1 MNKIPKYIS
10 PHVAEKIRAEIS
22 EAHGNEVFFVGY
34 TEEDLV
40 VHEIDVVARGDQT
53 AVPAVLQK
61 AEEAD
66 VVIHN
71 HPSGHLTPS
80 GADLSIAAH
89 LDSFSVAFYIVDN
102 PVENIYV
109 AVEPFEKKEIHPI
122 KTEEME
128 HFLKPGGPVAKA
140 LKGYEYRPQQIE
152 MIDMASQAFNQSKV
166 CTIEAGTGTGKTMA
180 YLLPAIF
187 WSTANKERVVISTNT
202 INLQEQL
209 IKKDIPFLQKILNVD
224 FTAVLVKGRGNYV
237 CLRKVDEVEQDFAAL
252 SDEDEMEE
260 LQHLIV
266 WARDSRDGS
275 KSDLSFIPNR
285 NVWEKIASESDT
297 CTRSKC
303 PHFRECFVNK
313 ARRNASRA
321 QILVVNHH
329 LLFADLAIRHH
340 IGSMNAA
347 AVLPPYHRI
356 IFDEAH
362 HLEDVA
368 TNYFGI
374 RITRWGIVRMLSRL
388 HRLQKSLPKG
398 QLHNLHHHL
407 LRKRRYLPDDLFIKI
422 SAKIDSDLVSFVDLL
437 VSETHDLMDQLF
449 MDVKKRSNESESHEI
464 KLRLLPHVA
473 EQLFRDTH
481 LGDFM
486 KDYIRSLKRFCQEL
500 YDLLDLVT
508 VAEKYV
514 DEGFES
520 QTIEIQA
527 QADRLI
533 AVAEGLNEIIFSD
546 DEEHIR
552 WIEVKAG
559 YRGRSIVRLQSS
571 PLDIT
576 DMMKSAVYDVFGTVI
591 MTSATLTVDKKFDFL
606 ADRIGLVSLAN
617 QRRTEIILSS
627 PFDFE
632 RQVLLAV
639 PLDIPAPNHPSFAA
653 ELTKMIFKAITISD
667 GRAFVL
673 FTSYG
678 LLQIV
683 HNQLKESLEM
693 VGIRVL
699 KQGNENR
706 HELLKRFRK
715 DKTSVL
721 FATDSFWEG
730 VDVVGDA
737 LQLVIITKL
746 PFKVPNE
753 PIIEARYEAI
763 EKRGGNPFMEY
774 AVPLAVLK
782 FKQGFGRLIRSKTD
796 RGSVLIFDNR
806 VVNKSYGKRFLRSLP
821 DCRTVFAGREEVFPE
836 LKKFFNPL

>member
-1 MNKIPKYIS
+1 MNKIQKYLS
-10 PHVAEKIRAEIS
+10 TKVAEKIRREIR

-40 VHEIDVVARGDQT
+40 VHEIDVAARGDKS
-53 AVPAVLQK
+53 AVPAVIKK

-71 HPSGHLTPS
+71 HPTGHLTPS
-80 GADLSIAAH
+80 EADLNIAAH
-89 LDSFSVAFYIVDN
+89 LDSFSVAFYITDN
-102 PVENIYV
+102 AVEDIYV
-109 AVEPFEKKEIHPI
+109 AVEPFEKKEVHPI

-128 HFLKPGGPVAKA
+128 YFLKPGGPVSKA
-140 LKGYEYRPQQIE
+140 LPGYEYRPQQIE

-187 WSTANKERVVISTNT
+187 WATANKERVVISTNT

-209 IKKDIPFLQKILNVD
+209 IKKDIPFLQKNLNVD

-237 CLRKVDEVEQDFAAL
+237 CLRKVDEIEQDFAAL

-260 LQHLIV
+260 LKHLIA

-275 KSDLSFIPNR
+275 KSDLSFIPSQ

-297 CTRSKC
+297 CIRSKC
-303 PHFRECFVNK
+303 RHFRTCFVNK

-321 QILVVNHH
+321 HILVVNHH

-347 AVLPPYHRI
+347 AVLPPYQRI

-374 RITRWGIVRMLSRL
+374 RITRWGIIRMLNRL
-388 HRLQKSLPKG
+388 HRIQKSLPKG
-398 QLHNLHHHL
+398 QLHNLHHQL
-407 LRKRRYLPDDLFIKI
+407 LRKKRYIPGNLFEKLT
-422 SAKIDSDLVSFVDLL
+422 AKLDSDLADFVNVL
-437 VSETHDLMDQLF
+437 VGETHDIMDLLF
-449 MDVKKRSNESESHEI
+449 QAVTERSRESENREI
-464 KLRLLPHVA
+464 KLRMLPHVV
-473 EQLFRDTH
+473 EQIFRDTE
-481 LGDFM
+481 LGNFF
-486 KDYIRSLKRFCQEL
+486 KDYIRNLKSFCQSL
-500 YDLLDLVT
+500 YDLLDLVGL
-508 VAEKYV
+508 AEKYV

-527 QADRLI
+527 QADRLV
-533 AVAEGLNEIIFSD
+533 AVAEGLNQVIFSD
-546 DEEHIR
+546 DEDHIR
-552 WIEVKAG
+552 WIEVKSG
-559 YRGRSIVRLQSS
+559 YRGRSVVRFQSS

-576 DMMKSAVYDVFGTVI
+576 DMMKSAVYDMFSTVI
-591 MTSATLTVDKKFDFL
+591 MTSATLAVDQKFDYL
-606 ADRIGLVSLAN
+606 ANRIGLAKLPN
-617 QRRTEIILSS
+617 DRRTEIILHS
-627 PFDFE
+627 PFHFDQ
-632 RQVLLAV
+632 QVLLAV
-639 PLDIPAPNHPSFAA
+639 PLDVPAPNHPSFAA

-699 KQGNENR
+699 KQGTENR

-721 FATDSFWEG
+721 FGTDSFWEG

-737 LQLVIITKL
+737 LQSVIITKL
-746 PFKVPNE
+746 PFRVPNE

-763 EKRGGNPFMEY
+763 EKNGGNAFMEY

-782 FKQGFGRLIRSKTD
+782 FKQGFGRLIRSKSD
-796 RGSVLIFDNR
+796 RGSVIIFDNR
-806 VVNKSYGKRFLRSLP
+806 IVNKSYGKKFLRSLP
-821 DCRTVFAGREEVFPE
+821 DCHEVIGNREKVFSE
-836 LKKFFNPL
+836 LKKFY